1 MGHETV
7 SSGKEGSAITAV
19 LAGAAGFGMSF
30 PVGLNSVSLGALVAL
45 PLLLSMLAAKVLL
58 YASQVAQSAR
68 RVVMHTGGLRADI
81 DALANLLA
89 GPLPQLPGQVM
100 APSVQLQVLIPLKP
114 FVTNLA
120 HKSIGRH
127 QCSRRQRYHLCLWV
141 CTKPYQHSTMGSLHL
156 RRLLLEEEIAVHN
169 LPGVPGRFRFRL
181 APPGGCPL
189 DTVVVVVAGVAG
201 LDVVGSCCC
210 ALLLLPSVRFPDD
223 TLASPADAMV
233 MLDNVIS
240 PQHQH
245 FFLFLLLLLLFCNH

>member
-1 MGHETV
+1 MCNETV

-141 CTKPYQHSTMGSLHL
+141 WSPRQVSLPLGSP
-156 RRLLLEEEIAVHN
+156 RRLPA
-169 LPGVPGRFRFRL
+169 GYG
-181 APPGGCPL
+181 GGCGGRRGRVGRRRQL
-189 DTVVVVVAGVAG
+189 LLRAVVVAI
-201 LDVVGSCCC
+201 C
-210 ALLLLPSVRFPDD
+210 A
-223 TLASPADAMV
+223 
-233 MLDNVIS
+233 IS
-240 PQHQH
+240 R
-245 FFLFLLLLLLFCNH
+245 

>member
-1 MGHETV
+1 VCEREREREGERWV
-7 SSGKEGSAITAV
+7 FQQPGKEGSAITAV

-68 RVVMHTGGLRADI
+68 RVVMHTGGLRADV

-141 CTKPYQHSTMGSLHL
+141 CTKTIP
-156 RRLLLEEEIAVHN
+156 
-169 LPGVPGRFRFRL
+169 
-181 APPGGCPL
+181 
-189 DTVVVVVAGVAG
+189 
-201 LDVVGSCCC
+201 
-210 ALLLLPSVRFPDD
+210 
-223 TLASPADAMV
+223 TLNNGFS
-233 MLDNVIS
+233 S
-240 PQHQH
+240 SSSSSS
-245 FFLFLLLLLLFCNH
+245 